1 MLDIR
6 FIRENSQAVE
16 KAAQSKGATVDIPAI
31 LALDEERR
39 SILSEAEQLRHQR
52 NETSEQINRLKKEG
66 ADTEGLIARMRT
78 VADRIKTLEEGLRK
92 KESELENLL
101 SYVPNVPAPEVPE
114 GSNTEG
120 NVEVRAWGE
129 KPAFNFPVLPHHELA
144 EKLGLINFKA
154 AGRMTGSF
162 FVLYTGWGAR
172 LERALLNFM
181 LDRHRKEGYVEVS
194 PPFVVNRRSMFNTG
208 QLPKLEKDL
217 YRVESEDLFL
227 IPTAEVPV
235 TNIHQEEILNEA
247 DLPICYTAYTPC
259 FRLEAGAY
267 GKDTKGLLRVHQF
280 DKVEMVKFCQP
291 EKSYRELEKL
301 VTDAEG
307 VLQALGLHYRVML
320 LCTGELSF
328 SGSKCYDIE
337 AWAPAQNR
345 YLEVSSC
352 SNFEDFQARRGNIRC
367 RTKKGEVRFVHTLNG
382 SGVAL
387 ARTLAWIQETYQQ
400 KNGTL
405 VVPEA
410 LRPYLDNTAVITA
423 AA

>member
-1 MLDIR
+1 MLDIK
-6 FIRENSQAVE
+6 FIRENSQVVE
-16 KAAQSKGATVDIPAI
+16 KAAKAKGTAVDIAAI

-39 SILSEAEQLRHQR
+39 SILSEVEQLRHQR
-52 NETSEQINRLKKEG
+52 NEASERISQLKKEG
-66 ADTEGLIARMRT
+66 TDAAELIIEMRS
-78 VADRIKTLEEGLRK
+78 VANRIKELEEGLRK
-92 KESELENLL
+92 KETELEQAL
-101 SYVPNVPAPEVPE
+101 SFVPNVPATDVPE
-114 GSNTEG
+114 GKTADE

-129 KPAFNFPVLPHHELA
+129 KIVPSFPLLPHNELA

-172 LERALLNFM
+172 LERALINFM
-181 LDRHRKEGYVEVS
+181 LDRHRKEGYLEVS
-194 PPFVVNRRSMFNTG
+194 PPFIVNRRSMYNTG
-208 QLPKLEKDL
+208 QLPKLEKDM

-235 TNIHQEEILNEA
+235 TNIHQDELFVEA
-247 DLPICYTAYTPC
+247 DLPVYYTAYTPC

-280 DKVEMVKFCQP
+280 DKVELVKFCRV
-291 EKSYRELEKL
+291 EDSYAELEKL
-301 VTDAEG
+301 LADAEG
-307 VLQALGLHYRVML
+307 VLQALGLHYRIML

-328 SGSKCYDIE
+328 SGAKCYDIE

-352 SNFEDFQARRGNIRC
+352 SNFEDFQARRANIRY
-367 RTKKGEVRFVHTLNG
+367 RNKKGEVRFVHTLNG

-387 ARTLAWIQETYQQ
+387 ARTVACILETYQQ
-400 KNGTL
+400 KDGTI
-405 VVPEA
+405 VVPEV
-410 LRPYLDNTAVITA
+410 LRPYLDNTAVIS
-423 AA
+423 

>member
-1 MLDIR
+1 MLDIK
-6 FIRENSQAVE
+6 FIRENSRAVE
-16 KAAQSKGATVDIPAI
+16 KAAKDKGAAVDVAAI

-39 SILSEAEQLRHQR
+39 SILSEAEQLRHRR
-52 NETSEQINRLKKEG
+52 NEASERISQLKKEG
-66 ADTEGLIARMRT
+66 KNTAELIVEMRS
-78 VADRIKTLEEGLRK
+78 VADRIKELEEGLRK
-92 KESELENLL
+92 KETELEQAL
-101 SYVPNVPAPEVPE
+101 SFVPNVPAADVPE
-114 GSNTEG
+114 GKTAEE

-129 KPAFNFPVLPHHELA
+129 KLVPSFPLLPHHELA

-154 AGRMTGSF
+154 AGRMSGSF

-172 LERALLNFM
+172 LERALINFM
-181 LDRHRKEGYVEVS
+181 LDRHRKEGYLEVS
-194 PPFVVNRRSMFNTG
+194 PPFVVNRRSMYNTG
-208 QLPKLEKDL
+208 QLPKLEKDM

-235 TNIHQEEILNEA
+235 TNIHQDELFREA
-247 DLPICYTAYTPC
+247 DLPVYYTAYTPC

-280 DKVEMVKFCQP
+280 DKVEMVKFCRAENSP
-291 EKSYRELEKL
+291 LELEKL
-301 VTDAEG
+301 LADAEG

-328 SGSKCYDIE
+328 SGAKCYDIE

-352 SNFEDFQARRGNIRC
+352 SNFEDFQARRGNIRY
-367 RTKKGEVRFVHTLNG
+367 RNKKGDVRFVHTLNG

-387 ARTLAWIQETYQQ
+387 ARTVACILETYQQ
-400 KNGTL
+400 KDGT
-405 VVPEA
+405 VIVPEV
-410 LRPYLDNTAVITA
+410 LRPYLDNAAVIGK
-423 AA
+423 

>member
-1 MLDIR
+1 MLDIK

-16 KAAQSKGATVDIPAI
+16 KAAKDKGAAVDIATI
-31 LALDEERR
+31 LAQDEKRR
-39 SILSEAEQLRHQR
+39 SILSETEQLRHQR
-52 NETSEQINRLKKEG
+52 NEASEHISQLKKEG
-66 ADTEGLIARMRT
+66 KDATELIIKMRS
-78 VADRIKTLEEGLRK
+78 VADRIKELEEGLRK
-92 KESELENLL
+92 KETELEQAL
-101 SYVPNVPAPEVPE
+101 SFVPNVPATDVPE
-114 GSNTEG
+114 GKTADE

-129 KPAFNFPVLPHHELA
+129 KLVPNFSLLSHHELA

-154 AGRMTGSF
+154 AGRMSGSF

-172 LERALLNFM
+172 LERALINFM
-181 LDRHRKEGYVEVS
+181 LDRHRKEGYLEVS
-194 PPFVVNRRSMFNTG
+194 PPFVVNRRSMYNTG
-208 QLPKLEKDL
+208 QLPKLEKDM

-235 TNIHQEEILNEA
+235 TNIHQDELFHEA
-247 DLPICYTAYTPC
+247 DLPVYYTAYTPC

-280 DKVEMVKFCQP
+280 DKVEMVKFCRVEDSP
-291 EKSYRELEKL
+291 LELEKL
-301 VTDAEG
+301 LTNAEG

-328 SGSKCYDIE
+328 SGAKCYDIE

-352 SNFEDFQARRGNIRC
+352 SNFEDFQARRGNIRY
-367 RTKKGEVRFVHTLNG
+367 RSKKGEVRFVHTLNG

-387 ARTLAWIQETYQQ
+387 ARTVACILETYQQ
-400 KNGTL
+400 KDGTI
-405 VVPEA
+405 VVPEV
-410 LRPYLDNTAVITA
+410 LRPYLDNTAVIS
-423 AA
+423 

>member
-1 MLDIR
+1 MLDIK

-16 KAAQSKGATVDIPAI
+16 KAAQDKGAAVDIAAI

-39 SILSEAEQLRHQR
+39 SILSETGQLRHQR
-52 NETSEQINRLKKEG
+52 NEASEHISQLKKEG
-66 ADTEGLIARMRT
+66 KDATELISEMRS
-78 VADRIKTLEEGLRK
+78 VADRIKELEEGLRK
-92 KESELENLL
+92 KETELEQVL
-101 SYVPNVPAPEVPE
+101 SFVPNVPATDVPE
-114 GSNTEG
+114 GKTAEE

-129 KPAFNFPVLPHHELA
+129 KLIPGFPLMSHHELA

-154 AGRMTGSF
+154 AGRMSGSF

-172 LERALLNFM
+172 LERALINFM
-181 LDRHRKEGYVEVS
+181 LDRHRKEGYIEVS
-194 PPFVVNRRSMFNTG
+194 PPFLVNRRSMYNTG
-208 QLPKLEKDL
+208 QLPKLEKDM

-235 TNIHQEEILNEA
+235 TNIHQDELFREA
-247 DLPICYTAYTPC
+247 DLPVYYTAYTPC

-291 EKSYRELEKL
+291 ENSYRELEKL
-301 VTDAEG
+301 VADAEG

-328 SGSKCYDIE
+328 SGAKCYDIE

-352 SNFEDFQARRGNIRC
+352 SNFEDFQARRGNIRY
-367 RTKKGEVRFVHTLNG
+367 RNKKGEVCFVHTLNG

-387 ARTLAWIQETYQQ
+387 ARTVACILETYQQ
-400 KNGTL
+400 KDGTI
-405 VVPEA
+405 VVPEV
-410 LRPYLDNTAVITA
+410 LRPYLDNAAVIS
-423 AA
+423 